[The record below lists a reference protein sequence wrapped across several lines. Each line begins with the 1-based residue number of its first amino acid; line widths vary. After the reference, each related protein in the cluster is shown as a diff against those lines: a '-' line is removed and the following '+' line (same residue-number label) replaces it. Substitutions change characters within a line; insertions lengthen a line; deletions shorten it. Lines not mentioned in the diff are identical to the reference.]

1 MPKFLM
7 GGGCYY
13 RQFRLPKK
21 QLRKERSV
29 GQFEG
34 VSIRVNGNLR
44 EFSSRVDLM
53 AYLAFEEKTWEW
65 LQNLPAL
72 HRDAGT
78 EIYEVLF
85 HQPIEALR
93 ELLNGATKSDLAKP
107 DNLFIESASAEGVL
121 IKKTQKE
128 YGEITAALA
137 LLYLNKETRLAI
149 SAAPKIKKFADSP
162 NLAFDRSVAIQ
173 IALSLQEFM
182 PTALD
187 ARSIALR
194 TQLDRFAE
202 HTVLAKNAVNSYA
215 AEFTEEVSASKTKL
229 ENLGH
234 TIGKSYV
241 RRRKVYSAFAAKARL
256 EAKRSV
262 QDAIEALDSAKA
274 AYHDQV
280 DLNASV
286 QYWSARRR
294 SHSFF
299 KSLWFLAVV
308 ASMSLTFVSML
319 AYYGYGGAAGLSHLI
334 REQHPVEI
342 SLPQTA
348 PGAASPPKMILG
360 QNASDLSL
368 AAADLAGA
376 ALLITLLG
384 VIIKITLRQFNTHSH
399 LSLEAAERITFTKT
413 YLALL
418 NEGKLKSDEDRRLIL
433 ESLFRST
440 QSGAVAEIPFSSP
453 IELILKTLSEK
464 RPA

>member
-1 MPKFLM
+1 M
-7 GGGCYY
+7 
-13 RQFRLPKK
+13 
-21 QLRKERSV
+21 

-34 VSIRVNGNLR
+34 VSIRVNGILR

-53 AYLAFEEKTWEW
+53 AYLAFEEKSWEW
-65 LQNLPAL
+65 LHNLPAL
-72 HRDAGT
+72 HRDAGA

-85 HQPIEALR
+85 RKPIQDLR
-93 ELLNGATKSDLAKP
+93 ELLAETTKSDLARP
-107 DNLFIESASAEGVL
+107 DNLFIEGASAEGVL
-121 IKKTQKE
+121 INKARME

-149 SAAPKIKKFADSP
+149 SAVQKIKKFADNP

-173 IALSLQEFM
+173 IALSLQDFM

-194 TQLDRFAE
+194 TQLERFSE

-215 AEFTEEVSASKTKL
+215 AEFTEEVSASKAKL

-286 QYWSARRR
+286 QYWTARRR

-299 KSLWFLAVV
+299 KSVWFLAVV
-308 ASMSLTFVSML
+308 ASMTLTFLSML

-342 SLPQTA
+342 SLQASA
-348 PGAASPPKMILG
+348 PGAASPKMILG
-360 QNASDLSL
+360 QNASELSL

-399 LSLEAAERITFTKT
+399 LSLEASERITFTKT

-464 RPA
+464 RPG